1 MQLGKFGGS
10 LAIDTEA
17 INDMFTFG
25 GEKGEL
31 LISETEEMKMFE
43 QEIEELAK

>member
-1 MQLGKFGGS
+1 MKIGS

-25 GEKGEL
+25 GEKGQL
-31 LISETEEMKMFE
+31 LINSEEEIKMFE
-43 QEIEELAK
+43 QEIEDMAE